1 VRIQDITRTLQRE
14 TRLTLPTVINMCR
27 AAEESK
33 QQVLAI
39 SSQSK
44 FTIQYNK
51 QRICQIKLK

>member
-1 VRIQDITRTLQRE
+1 MLQRE

-39 SSQSK
+39 SSQSNEIHK
-44 FTIQYNK
+44 IQYDK
-51 QRICQIKLK
+51 QRRICQIKFK